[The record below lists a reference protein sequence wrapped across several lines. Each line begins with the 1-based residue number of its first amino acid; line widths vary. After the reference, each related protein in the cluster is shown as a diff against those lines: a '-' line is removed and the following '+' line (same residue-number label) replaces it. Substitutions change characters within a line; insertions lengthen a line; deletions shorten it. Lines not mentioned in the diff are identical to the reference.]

1 MSMSNDPT
9 PDRLRRS
16 DPPLSGEGKKKLILL
31 CAGGTG
37 GHLFPAEALAT
48 VLNKRSVAVQLATDK
63 RVAQFKF
70 PADAVNL
77 ITSATVRGRNP
88 LALARTIAALGFGT
102 GEAIALIGRIKPAAV
117 VGFGGYPT
125 VPPLLAAYLRRVP
138 TILHEQNGV
147 MGRANRLLASRV
159 TAIATGFPAL
169 KNLDARLQAKV
180 TFTGNPVRPK
190 VIEAS
195 ATPYAAPSPDGAF
208 DLLVFGGSQGA
219 RVMSDIAPA
228 AIARLEPA
236 LKSRLRI
243 VQQARPEDLDSVK
256 REYERLGV
264 AHECAAFFSDLP
276 ARIAT
281 AHLIVSRSGASTVA
295 ELSAIGRPA
304 ILVPLPHALDQDQL
318 ANASVLEAA
327 GGAITVAQ
335 REFTPERVASE
346 LARLAADPA
355 KLAAMAVA
363 AKSCGTLDAAE
374 RLADVVM
381 RVVRP

>member
-1 MSMSNDPT
+1 MTTTKDDPT
-9 PDRLRRS
+9 PD
-16 DPPLSGEGKKKLILL
+16 PHLSGEGKGKTILL

-48 VLNKRSVAVQLATDK
+48 VLNKRGVAVELATDK

-70 PADAVNL
+70 PAEAVHL
-77 ITSATVRGRNP
+77 ITSGTVRGRNP
-88 LALARTIAALGFGT
+88 ISLLRTAAALGFGT

-125 VPPLLAAYLRRVP
+125 VPPLLAAALRRVP

-147 MGRANRLLASRV
+147 MGRANRLLASLV
-159 TAIATGFPAL
+159 TAIATGFPNL
-169 KNLDARLQAKV
+169 KNLNRRLQAKV
-180 TFTGNPVRPK
+180 TFTGNPVRPQ
-190 VIEAS
+190 VLDVS
-195 ATPYAAPSPDGAF
+195 AIPYAARTPDGTF
-208 DLLVFGGSQGA
+208 NLLVFGGSQGA
-219 RVMSDIAPA
+219 RVMSEIVPA
-228 AIARLEPA
+228 AIERLDNGMRG
-236 LKSRLRI
+236 RLNI
-243 VQQARPEDLDSVK
+243 VQQARGEDLDSVK

-276 ARIAT
+276 ARIAA

-327 GGAITVAQ
+327 GGAITIAQ

-346 LARLAADPA
+346 LTRLAADPA
-355 KLAAMAVA
+355 KLAAMAAA

-381 RVVRP
+381 RVAGI